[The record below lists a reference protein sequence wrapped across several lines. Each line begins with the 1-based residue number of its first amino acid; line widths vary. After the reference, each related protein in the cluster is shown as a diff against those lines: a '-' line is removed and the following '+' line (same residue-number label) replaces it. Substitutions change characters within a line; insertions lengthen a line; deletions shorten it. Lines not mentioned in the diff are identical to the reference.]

1 MTNHFSPSYN
11 PNLQPRP
18 RPNPLY
24 PFRPP
29 DQPLVIVGRTS
40 SDCEMLGILVVL
52 TIVVIFLTSTGS
64 LLISALMVGFALLY
78 AHGAFRIPND
88 LFLDDQEPANAGFLS
103 FLGGDASSAAAPAG
117 VAHV

>member
-1 MTNHFSPSYN
+1 MTNHFSPD
-11 PNLQPRP
+11 PDPDP
-18 RPNPLY
+18 DPLY

-64 LLISALMVGFALLY
+64 LLISALMVGFAFLY
-78 AHGAFRIPND
+78 AHGAFRVPDD